1 MVTTTPENFF
11 HKLTQR
17 DRWNLKDMTKKDEW
31 LLRTS
36 ALLSKANVAVA
47 LKHGR
52 PTVAS
57 IKAIQPKLGLRTVQA
72 MLENLVPVYEEQ
84 IGTAFDLLVSR
95 LDLSDHWLCSEVSR
109 HMGSRDGQAV
119 TRRLSAASDFFY
131 GGSVGLVVT
140 TPDTQPGGHGF
151 DSDWCPS
158 SGRIPERPMIVA
170 AL

>member
-84 IGTAFDLLVSR
+84 IGT
-95 LDLSDHWLCSEVSR
+95 E
-109 HMGSRDGQAV
+109 
-119 TRRLSAASDFFY
+119 
-131 GGSVGLVVT
+131 
-140 TPDTQPGGHGF
+140 
-151 DSDWCPS
+151 
-158 SGRIPERPMIVA
+158 
-170 AL
+170 